1 MSHVNPNHGPLEIR
15 AFHCDNC
22 GEDFTVLQP
31 EDEDPDEPHNFH
43 PHCYANWYYFF
54 CEDCD
59 RASELRRTNYWDP
72 LPTRCYTCQSKHSV
86 KGEKGIEWFVY

>member
-1 MSHVNPNHGPLEIR
+1 MTHLDPNYGPLEIR
-15 AFHCDNC
+15 AFNC
-22 GEDFTVLQP
+22 NNCSQDFTVLQP
-31 EDEDPDEPHNFH
+31 QGEDFEDFQNSH
-43 PHCYANWYYFF
+43 PSCYPTWYYFY

-72 LPTRCYTCQSKHSV
+72 LPTHCYTCQTKKTL